1 MRTICLS
8 LTLLFGLIG
17 APDIVFG
24 DDEKA
29 IVSHLQSGGR
39 ILMIRHALAPG
50 SGDPDTFK
58 IGDCSTQRNL
68 NERGRSQA
76 KQIGQWLRS
85 QGILEARVYASQW
98 CRCLE
103 TAQLL
108 GLGQVMAL
116 PALNSFFNRPLDRET
131 NLTSLQAF
139 ISEQPVDGQLI
150 IMVTHFVTIAAMT
163 GEGVSSGEGVVLH
176 LTGDGSYSVSG
187 NLGFGF

>member
-1 MRTICLS
+1 MKTLCLS
-8 LTLLFGLIG
+8 LTFLLGLIG
-17 APDIVFG
+17 APEIVFG

-29 IVSHLQSGGR
+29 IVSQLQSGGR

-76 KQIGQWLRS
+76 KQIGQWFRS
-85 QGILEARVYASQW
+85 QGILEARVYSSQW

-103 TAQLL
+103 TAQFL
-108 GLGQVMAL
+108 GLGKAMEL
-116 PALNSFFNRPLDRET
+116 PALNSFFNRPLDREP
-131 NLTSLQAF
+131 NLTALQVF
-139 ISEQPVDGQLI
+139 ISQQPADGQLI

-163 GEGVSSGEGVVLH
+163 DEGVSSGEGVVLQ
-176 LTGDGSYSVSG
+176 LTGDGRYSVSG
-187 NLGFGF
+187 RLGFGF